1 MRKRRLLGLAVLVLV
16 LGFTPTESQAAPKVS
31 IITDAAPGT
40 PVKHG
45 LGKLRQ
51 ALKDKGAAC
60 EDATKPDAAS
70 GELLLIA
77 GLAAG
82 SGPAAEALAAAKI
95 APPTEPES
103 LVIQHAE
110 LKGRKALLVC
120 GADDRG
126 LMYAL
131 LDVAD
136 RIAWAADPASPL
148 SEVRDTREK
157 PAVAERALSIYT
169 MQRAAFEARFF
180 DEKYWAAYF
189 DTLARNRFNT
199 FTLIFGYE
207 AGGYM
212 APAYPYFFDVEGYP
226 DVRVPGLSKEDQ
238 QRSLRMLNRV
248 LEMAHERG
256 LSVILGLWDHIYRG
270 GVQSG
275 GMGERSA
282 KEPTNGIPWGVTEK
296 NLVPYTQ
303 AALAKFLREV
313 RGVDAIQFRM
323 HDESGLKP
331 SEMHDFWGSVFDIV
345 KNTAPNVR
353 CDLRAKGLP
362 DSIIDLAVAKGVKFR
377 ICTKYLAEQMGMPF
391 HSTHVNKQNQND
403 RRHGYADMLR
413 YPVQYKMIWRLW
425 NGGTSRVLLWGD
437 PDYVKRFAESTR
449 IYPSEGYEVNEP
461 LATKMASHP
470 HDSPPLPLLSPDHR
484 YYTYEFERYWHF
496 FQVWGR
502 VGYNPDTPPEVWQR
516 EFQRRFGKDAAP
528 SVEQALHR
536 ASQILPRIMS
546 AVFPYNRFPMT
557 RGWVEKQRWEDLPA
571 YSKAE
576 GSDTQQFASF
586 DEEARWVIDGE
597 ETAKVLPSATSRWL
611 ARASED
617 VLRLAGEAEKRAGA
631 ARGKEFTSTIVDLKI
646 LGNLALYH
654 SRRIPAGVAYAA
666 YKRSHNVSALDD
678 AIAREKEAIEAWA
691 RIIEAAGNVYSDD
704 LAMGLPSAGLS
715 GHWRDELA
723 ALKKGLEA
731 LARERDAF
739 RPVAGAKEPQTAHA
753 PVLKTQ
759 PPAVAATNDTAPPVV
774 AHKPITSAPPEKPL
788 TVVARVTDHQS
799 GVKWVR
805 LRYRS
810 VNQYQDFKTLPM
822 LPTGEAGMYKAVVPA
837 EDVVSKWDF
846 MYLIEAMD
854 NAGNGKIYPD
864 LEKETPYVVVH
875 LERGAK

>member
-1 MRKRRLLGLAVLVLV
+1 VA
-16 LGFTPTESQAAPKVS
+16 
-31 IITDAAPGT
+31 DAAPGA
-40 PVKHG
+40 PVRHG
-45 LGKLRQ
+45 LDALRQ
-51 ALKDKGAAC
+51 ALKDKGVAC
-60 EDATKPDAAS
+60 ETAAKADAAT
-70 GELLLIA
+70 GYLLVIA

-82 SGPAAEALAAAKI
+82 AGPAAEALAAAKI
-95 APPTEPES
+95 APPTERES
-103 LVIQHAE
+103 LVIQHAD
-110 LKGRKALLVC
+110 LAGRKALIVC

-136 RIAWAADPASPL
+136 RIAWAADPADPL
-148 SEVRDTREK
+148 SEVRDAREK
-157 PAVAERALSIYT
+157 PAVAERALSIFT

-226 DVRVPGLSKEDQ
+226 DVRVPGLSKDQQ

-248 LEMAHERG
+248 IEMAHERG

-275 GMGERSA
+275 GMGDRAA
-282 KEPTNGIPWGVTEK
+282 KEPTDGIPWGVTEQ

-313 RGVDAIQFRM
+313 RGMDAIQFRM

-331 SEMHDFWGSVFDIV
+331 SEMHEFWGSVFDLV
-345 KNTAPNVR
+345 KRTAPLVR

-362 DSIIDLAVAKGVKFR
+362 DSVIDLAVQKGLNFR
-377 ICTKYLAEQMGMPF
+377 ITTKYLAEQMGMPF
-391 HSTHVNKQNQND
+391 HPTHVNKQNQHD
-403 RRHGYADMLR
+403 RRHGYSDLLR

-437 PDYVKRFAESTR
+437 PEYVRRFAESTR

-461 LATKMASHP
+461 LAMKMASHP
-470 HDSPPLPLLSPDHR
+470 HDMAPLALLTPDHR
-484 YYTYEFERYWHF
+484 YTTYEFERYWHF

-528 SVEQALHR
+528 FVEQGLHR

-546 AVFPYNRFPMT
+546 AVFPYSRFPMT
-557 RGWVEKQRWEDLPA
+557 RGWVEKQRWEDLPVYA
-571 YSKAE
+571 KAE

-586 DEEARWVIDGE
+586 DEEARLILDGE

-617 VLRLAGEAEKRAGA
+617 VLRLAGEAEKKAGPNPS
-631 ARGKEFTSTIVDLKI
+631 KEFVSTITDLRI

-654 SRRIPAGVAYAA
+654 SRRIPAGVAYAV
-666 YKRSHNVSALDD
+666 YKRSHSASDLDE
-678 AIAREKEAIEAWA
+678 AIAREKEAAEAWA
-691 RIIEAAGNVYSDD
+691 GIVAAAGDVYSGD
-704 LAMGLPSAGLS
+704 LAMGLPGAGLS

-723 ALKKGLEA
+723 ALKKGIEVLE
-731 LARERDAF
+731 RERDAL
-739 RPVAGAKEPQTAHA
+739 RPAAGAKEPQAARA
-753 PVLKTQ
+753 PARKSPAANDTT
-759 PPAVAATNDTAPPVV
+759 PPAVEHTRITTAP
-774 AHKPITSAPPEKPL
+774 AEKPL
-788 TVVARVTDHQS
+788 AITARVTDPS

-822 LPTGEAGMYKAVVPA
+822 LPAGEAGMYKAVVPA
-837 EDVVSKWDF
+837 EDVASKWDF
-846 MYLIEAMD
+846 MYLIEVMD
-854 NAGNGKIYPD
+854 NAGNGKIFPD

-875 LERGAK
+875 LER

>member
-1 MRKRRLLGLAVLVLV
+1 VRKRRLLGLAVLVII
-16 LGFTPTESQAAPKVS
+16 LGFTASQSPAAAKVS
-31 IITDAAPGT
+31 LITDAAPGAA
-40 PVKHG
+40 VRHG

-51 ALKDKGAAC
+51 ALKERGVECQTAAK
-60 EDATKPDAAS
+60 ADAAT
-70 GELLLIA
+70 GDVLVIA

-82 SGPAAEALAAAKI
+82 PGPAAEALAAAEI
-95 APPTEPES
+95 AAPTEPES
-103 LVIQHAE
+103 LLVQTIDLAG
-110 LKGRKALLVC
+110 KKALLVS

-136 RIAWAADPASPL
+136 RIGWAADPARPL
-148 SEVRDTREK
+148 SEVRDAREK

-169 MQRAAFEARFF
+169 MQRAAFEARLF

-212 APAYPYFFDVEGYP
+212 APAYPYFFDVEGFP
-226 DVRVPGLSKEDQ
+226 DVRVPGLAKEDQ

-248 LEMAHERG
+248 IEMAHERG
-256 LSVILGLWDHIYRG
+256 LAVILGLWDHIYRG

-275 GMGERSA
+275 GMGDKSA
-282 KEPTNGIPWGVTEK
+282 KEPTDGIPWGVTEK

-313 RGVDAIQFRM
+313 RGPDAIQFRM
-323 HDESGLKP
+323 HDESGLKK
-331 SEMHDFWGSVFDIV
+331 SEMHEFWGSVFDLV
-345 KNTAPNVR
+345 KQTAPNVR

-362 DSIIDLAVAKGVKFR
+362 DSIIDLAAAKGIKFR
-377 ICTKYLAEQMGMPF
+377 ITTKYLAEQMGMPF
-391 HSTHVNKQNQND
+391 HPTHVNKPNQHD

-425 NGGTSRVLLWGD
+425 NGGTSRVLLWAD
-437 PDYVKRFAESTR
+437 PEYVKRFAESTR

-470 HDSPPLPLLSPDHR
+470 HDMPPLPLLTPEHR
-484 YYTYEFERYWHF
+484 YYTWEFERYWHF

-502 VGYNPDTPPEVWQR
+502 VGYNPDTPPEVWQH

-528 SVEQALHR
+528 FVEQGLHR
-536 ASQILPRIMS
+536 ASRILPRIMS
-546 AVFPYNRFPMT
+546 AVFPYSRFPMT
-557 RGWVEKQRWEDLPA
+557 RGWAEKQRWEDLPGYA
-571 YSKAE
+571 KAE

-586 DEEARWVIDGE
+586 DEEARWIIDGE

-617 VLRLAGEAEKRAGA
+617 VLRLAGEAEKNVGPNPS
-631 ARGKEFTSTIVDLKI
+631 KEFVSTVTDLKI
-646 LGNLALYH
+646 LANLALYH
-654 SRRIPAGVAYAA
+654 SRRIPAGVAYAV
-666 YKRSHNVSALDD
+666 YKRSRDAGALDD
-678 AIAREKEAIEAWA
+678 AIAHEKEAIEAWA
-691 RIIEAAGNVYSDD
+691 GLVAAAGDVYSDD

-731 LARERDAF
+731 LERERDAL
-739 RPVAGAKEPQTAHA
+739 RPAAGAKDSQTARA
-753 PVLKTQ
+753 PVRKAP
-759 PPAVAATNDTAPPVV
+759 PPAAANDTAPPAVE
-774 AHKPITSAPPEKPL
+774 HKPITSAPAEKPL
-788 TVVARVTDHQS
+788 TVAARVTDSQS
-799 GVKWVR
+799 GIKWVH
-805 LRYRS
+805 LKCRS
-810 VNQYQDFKTLPM
+810 VNQYEDFKTLPM
-822 LPTGEAGMYKAVVPA
+822 LPTGEAGMYAATVPA
-837 EDVVSKWDF
+837 EDVVSQWDF
-846 MYLIEAMD
+846 MYLIEVMD
-854 NAGNGKIYPD
+854 NAGNGKIFPD

-875 LERGAK
+875 LDRAAK

>member
-1 MRKRRLLGLAVLVLV
+1 VRKRRLLGLAVLALI
-16 LGFTPTESQAAPKVS
+16 LGFTPTESDAAPKVS
-31 IITDAAPGT
+31 LVADAAPGA
-40 PVKHG
+40 PVRHG
-45 LGKLRQ
+45 LDKLRQ

-60 EDATKPDAAS
+60 EDAAKPDAAT
-70 GELLLIA
+70 GDVLIIA

-82 SGPAAEALAAAKI
+82 SGPAAEALKAAGI
-95 APPTEPES
+95 APPTESES
-103 LVIQHAE
+103 LVIRHAD
-110 LKGRKALLVC
+110 LKGRKALLVS

-136 RIAWAADPASPL
+136 RIAWAADPAQPF
-148 SEVRDTREK
+148 SEVRDAREK

-189 DTLARNRFNT
+189 DTLASNRFNT

-248 LEMAHERG
+248 IEMAHERG
-256 LSVILGLWDHIYRG
+256 LAVILGLWDHIYRG

-275 GMGERSA
+275 GMGDRSA
-282 KEPTNGIPWGVTEK
+282 KEPTDGIPWGVTEK

-313 RGVDAIQFRM
+313 RGPDAIQFRM

-331 SEMHDFWGSVFDIV
+331 SEMHDFWGSVFDLA
-345 KNTAPNVR
+345 KGAAPNVR
-353 CDLRAKGLP
+353 LDLRAKGLP
-362 DSIIDLAVAKGVKFR
+362 DTIIDLAVQKGIKFT

-391 HSTHVNKQNQND
+391 HPTHVNKQNQHD

-413 YPVQYKMIWRLW
+413 YPVRYKMIWRLW
-425 NGGTSRVLLWGD
+425 NGGTSRICLWGD
-437 PDYVKRFAESTR
+437 PQYVRRFAESTR
-449 IYPSEGYEVNEP
+449 IYPSEGFEVNEP

-470 HDSPPLPLLSPDHR
+470 HDMAPLPLLTPEHR
-484 YYTYEFERYWHF
+484 YTTYEFERYWHF

-516 EFQRRFGKDAAP
+516 EFHRRFGKEAAP
-528 SVEQALHR
+528 LIEQGLHR
-536 ASQILPRIMS
+536 ASRILPRIMS
-546 AVFPYNRFPMT
+546 AVFPYSRFPMT
-557 RGWVEKQRWEDLPA
+557 RGWAEKQRWEDLPA
-571 YSKAE
+571 YAKAE

-586 DEEARWVIDGE
+586 DEEARWILDGE

-617 VLRLAGEAEKRAGA
+617 VLRLAGEAEKKVGPAPS
-631 ARGKEFTSTIVDLKI
+631 KEFVSTVTDLRI

-654 SRRIPAGVAYAA
+654 SRRIPAGIAYAA
-666 YKRSHNVSALDD
+666 YKRSHDAAALDD
-678 AIAREKEAIEAWA
+678 AIAAEASAIDAWTK
-691 RIIEAAGNVYSDD
+691 IVEAADDIYSDD
-704 LAMGLPSAGLS
+704 LAMGLPGAGLS
-715 GHWRDELA
+715 GHWKDELA
-723 ALKKGLEA
+723 ALKKGFEGLQ
-731 LARERDAF
+731 RERSTLAPADS
-739 RPVAGAKEPQTAHA
+739 AGKPGAWRKNVPAKSPLAAAAADES
-753 PVLKTQ
+753 L
-759 PPAVAATNDTAPPVV
+759 PAIE
-774 AHKPITSAPPEKPL
+774 HKPITSAPAGKPL
-788 TVVARVTDHQS
+788 AITARVTDPS

-810 VNQYQDFKTLPM
+810 VNQYEDFRTLPM
-822 LPTGEAGMYKAVVPA
+822 LPTGEKDTYKAVVPA

-846 MYLIEAMD
+846 MYLI
-854 NAGNGKIYPD
+854 GKRPVNPI
-864 LEKETPYVVVH
+864 L
-875 LERGAK
+875 